1 MTAKIVNKNGRD
13 LAKDVLAQLR
23 YQKIRA
29 GSYFLPTPEI
39 NDLIYVN
46 CDTQAQKYMGKL
58 RKCSVCA
65 KGALVLAYIKKYN
78 NLKLSDI
85 EDTAGDEDTLAN
97 LLEGFFSLEQLNLIE
112 HVFECRDDSFY
123 IQDYKCIILRKKV
136 PNDKTRLRLIMQNI
150 VKNGG
155 VFVIEKFMK
164 DLKIPKEE
172 YDMTAKYSL

>member
-29 GSYFLPTPEI
+29 GSYFIPTQEI
-39 NDLIYVN
+39 QNITNEN
-46 CDTQAQKYMGKL
+46 CDVQAQKYIGKL

-78 NLKLSDI
+78 NVKLKDIDNVASSEYYLSDLLQDFFPI
-85 EDTAGDEDTLAN
+85 EE
-97 LLEGFFSLEQLNLIE
+97 LNLIE
-112 HVFECRDDSFY
+112 NVFECRDNFNSGDSDFQ
-123 IQDYKCIILRKKV
+123 IVLKKV

-155 VFVIEKFMK
+155 VFVLEKFMK
-164 DLKIPKEE
+164 SLGIKKEE
-172 YDMTAKYSL
+172 YEVNNW